1 MTEHTVRSFSQDLED
16 LTGDIARMGGLAE
29 DMLSDAIQA
38 IATRDMALAE
48 TVVARDPQVDNL
60 QIEAEKKILRLL
72 ALRQPLAR
80 DLRQTISALKIASEL
95 ERVADL
101 AKSIAKRVKVLDPI
115 DPAAA
120 LKGVARMG
128 RLVTAQ
134 LKRVLDAYAALE
146 TEAAGKVWNR
156 DEEVDEHYQSL
167 FREVVTYMIE
177 DPRTISACAHLLFVA
192 KNLERIGDHCTNIAE
207 EIHFLVTGEKLP
219 AESRCPQQQLNS
231 PARLCAPPPH
241 NPTRSSSKMSPP
253 LQS

>member
-1 MTEHTVRSFSQDLED
+1 MTEHTVRSFSQDLEELSGD
-16 LTGDIARMGGLAE
+16 LARMGGLAE

-38 IATRDMALAE
+38 ISTRDLALAD
-48 TVVARDPQVDNL
+48 TVVARDPQVDSL

-80 DLRQTISALKIASEL
+80 DLRQTISALKIAAEL
-95 ERVADL
+95 ERIGDL
-101 AKSIAKRVKVLDPI
+101 AKNIAKRAKVLDTIEPV
-115 DPAAA
+115 AA

-128 RLVTAQ
+128 KLVSGQ
-134 LKRVLDAYAALE
+134 LKRVLDAYSALE
-146 TEAAGKVWNR
+146 PDAANKVWTR

-207 EIHFLVTGEKLP
+207 EIHFLVTGETLTSERPKVDALD
-219 AESRCPQQQLNS
+219 NG
-231 PARLCAPPPH
+231 
-241 NPTRSSSKMSPP
+241 N
-253 LQS
+253 

>member
-1 MTEHTVRSFSQDLED
+1 MTEHTVRSFSADLEE
-16 LTGDIARMGGLAE
+16 LSADIARMGGLAE

-38 IATRDMALAE
+38 IASRDAALAD
-48 TVVARDPQVDNL
+48 TVVARDPQVDAL

-80 DLRQTISALKIASEL
+80 DLRQTISALKIAAEL
-95 ERVADL
+95 ERIADL
-101 AKSIAKRVKVLDPI
+101 AKNIAKRAKVLDAIEPT
-115 DPAAA
+115 AA

-128 RLVTAQ
+128 RLVIAQ
-134 LKRVLDAYAALE
+134 LKHVLDAYSALE
-146 TEAAGKVWNR
+146 TDAAAKVWTR

-207 EIHFLVTGEKLP
+207 EVHFLVTGEQLP
-219 AESRCPQQQLNS
+219 TERPKVDALNS
-231 PARLCAPPPH
+231 
-241 NPTRSSSKMSPP
+241 N
-253 LQS
+253 

>member
-29 DMLSDAIQA
+29 DMLSDAVQA
-38 IATRDMALAE
+38 ISTRDMALAE
-48 TVVARDPQVDNL
+48 TVIARDPQVDNL

-80 DLRQTISALKIASEL
+80 DLRQTISALKIAAEL
-95 ERVADL
+95 ERIADL
-101 AKSIAKRVKVLDPI
+101 AKSISKRVKVLDPI

-128 RLVTAQ
+128 RLVIAQ
-134 LKRVLDAYAALE
+134 LKRVLDAYSALE
-146 TEAAGKVWNR
+146 TEAAGKVWIR

-192 KNLERIGDHCTNIAE
+192 KNLERVGDH
-207 EIHFLVTGEKLP
+207 
-219 AESRCPQQQLNS
+219 
-231 PARLCAPPPH
+231 
-241 NPTRSSSKMSPP
+241 
-253 LQS
+253 

>member
-1 MTEHTVRSFSQDLED
+1 MTEHTVRSFSADLED
-16 LTGDIARMGGLAE
+16 LTGDLARMGGLAE

-38 IATRDMALAE
+38 ISTRDPALAD

-80 DLRQTISALKIASEL
+80 DLRQTISALKIAAEL
-95 ERVADL
+95 ERIGDL
-101 AKSIAKRVKVLDPI
+101 AKNIAKRAKVLDTIEPV
-115 DPAAA
+115 AA

-128 RLVTAQ
+128 RLVVAQ
-134 LKRVLDAYAALE
+134 LKRVLDAYSAQ
-146 TEAAGKVWNR
+146 EAAAANQVWAR

-177 DPRTISACAHLLFVA
+177 DPRKISACAHLLFVA

-207 EIHFLVTGEKLP
+207 EIHFLVTGEQLP
-219 AESRCPQQQLNS
+219 TDRPKVDALNNS
-231 PARLCAPPPH
+231 
-241 NPTRSSSKMSPP
+241 N
-253 LQS
+253 

>member
-16 LTGDIARMGGLAE
+16 LSGDIARMGGLAE

-38 IATRDMALAE
+38 VSMRDLALAD

-60 QIEAEKKILRLL
+60 QVEAEKKILRLL

-95 ERVADL
+95 ERIADL
-101 AKSIAKRVKVLDPI
+101 AKNIAKRAKVLDPI

-128 RLVTAQ
+128 RLVVAQ
-134 LKRVLDAYAALE
+134 LKRVLDAYSALE
-146 TEAAGKVWNR
+146 TDAANKVWTR

-207 EIHFLVTGEKLP
+207 EVHFLVTGEQLP
-219 AESRCPQQQLNS
+219 TERPKVDALNS
-231 PARLCAPPPH
+231 
-241 NPTRSSSKMSPP
+241 N
-253 LQS
+253 

>member
-1 MTEHTVRSFSQDLED
+1 MTEHTVRSFSQDLEE

-38 IATRDMALAE
+38 IATRDLALAE
-48 TVVARDPQVDNL
+48 TVVARDPQIDAL
-60 QIEAEKKILRLL
+60 QVEVEKKILRLL

-95 ERVADL
+95 ERIGDL
-101 AKSIAKRVKVLDPI
+101 AKSIAKRVKLVDKIEPT
-115 DPAAA
+115 AA

-128 RLVTAQ
+128 KLVNAQ
-134 LKRVLDAYAALE
+134 LKRVLDAYSAQETDAAN
-146 TEAAGKVWNR
+146 KVWTR

-167 FREVVTYMIE
+167 FREVVSYMIE

-207 EIHFLVTGEKLP
+207 EVHFLVTGEQLP
-219 AESRCPQQQLNS
+219 TERPKVDALN
-231 PARLCAPPPH
+231 
-241 NPTRSSSKMSPP
+241 N
-253 LQS
+253 